1 MKNLLKGAA
10 ITVIVLVVSMVIQI
24 FCNVKGIQIDL
35 TIAGPTTAVCA
46 MLVYHGLTKN
56 EKNKDNQE

>member
-35 TIAGPTTAVCA
+35 TISGPTSAVCA